1 MELFTKFVNKALGE
15 IHVKEHF
22 VVDYG
27 YYQRNIDGVGKRLQ
41 TI

>member
-1 MELFTKFVNKALGE
+1 MTNEAT
-15 IHVKEHF
+15 EHF